1 MHRSGTSVLGGVLER
16 LGVCL
21 PGEQIAA
28 DQHNP
33 SGYFEWSSV
42 VDLQER
48 LLIDLDRWWPS
59 YSGTKPL
66 PKNWLESP
74 ATLEAKSRLSD
85 LLRSESHRQQGLWA
99 IKDPRSS
106 LLLPLWFELAQ
117 ELNLPLRLLLAVR
130 DPAEVVGSL
139 VTRDG
144 PVTGMN
150 SGRAQRL
157 WARHNLEVIEACAHT
172 QSLKVVDYGAW
183 FACPEQQ
190 LKSLVDALPE
200 LEPSSSQMNEALAF
214 IQPGYRHA
222 VNPAIR
228 SSIAPVLV
236 KMHRRIARGSL
247 SRMRSSSSVLA
258 SLPADSSPVPSVQQL
273 LANPTFWSQ
282 LLESLRHYPAPRHFP
297 VDVGSEQTLIF
308 SSCGSRWTHWGAH
321 FWLQR
326 LPLSGLSKR
335 PINLEMSGLYQLQL
349 DAETSL
355 EKKNQ
360 SDQFFRVTLNFE
372 CPEPGRVE
380 HWLQHLQ
387 SQQLIWDPDPA
398 RVLLLRALGLPA
410 WWLDPDQPA
419 NGWLERPEASSVFN
433 WLEHLG
439 MAPPLEDHLQ
449 VLGWLGPT
457 WDQALVAEAE
467 LGEEFQELQISYAP
481 GWSELVSETPLCGL
495 AWAGW
500 LAAASRLTARLVWA
514 HPFESALDES
524 LVALDPVLNPSMAV
538 TAPMDPAELRALH
551 LGSPLM
557 AKVEDRPTP
566 GLKTRFA
573 WERGHLQPLASV
585 VVSSHDYGTRIVTA
599 LESVRQQ
606 TLSPLELI
614 VVDDASS
621 DNSVSVIH
629 SWMDQVKQDEDEKET
644 PLFSRL
650 LLLEHEENAGL
661 ATARNTAFEAARA
674 EWCFVLDADNRLLP
688 EALRVCL
695 EVAERLRFCP
705 RLAVVHP
712 LIAMEIETARADE
725 QRSLLGGPSWQRG
738 RFLEGNIVDA
748 MALVRRSVWQAVGG
762 YSHLEGGWEDYDFW
776 CKLVADGWQGVQ
788 CPQVLALY
796 RSHTEA
802 MTYKDTAHR
811 QRALSRTLQ
820 ERHPW
825 LRLPLGT

>member
-1 MHRSGTSVLGGVLER
+1 M
-16 LGVCL
+16 
-21 PGEQIAA
+21 
-28 DQHNP
+28 
-33 SGYFEWSSV
+33 
-42 VDLQER
+42 
-48 LLIDLDRWWPS
+48 
-59 YSGTKPL
+59 
-66 PKNWLESP
+66 
-74 ATLEAKSRLSD
+74 D
-85 LLRSESHRQQGLWA
+85 LLRCEGPRQQGLWA
-99 IKDPRSS
+99 IKDPRNS
-106 LLLPLWFELAQ
+106 LLLPLWFEVAQ
-117 ELNLPLRLLLAVR
+117 ELSLPLRLLLAVR

-139 VTRDG
+139 VRRDG

-150 SGRAQRL
+150 TGRAQQL
-157 WARHNLEVIEACAHT
+157 WARHNLAVIEACA
-172 QSLKVVDYGAW
+172 QSQHLIVVDYGAW
-183 FACPEQQ
+183 FERPEQQ
-190 LKSLVDALPE
+190 LKSLVAALPE
-200 LEPSSSQMNEALAF
+200 LEPSSSQMSEALAL
-214 IQPGYRHA
+214 IQPGHRHD
-222 VNPAIR
+222 VDPAIR
-228 SSIAPVLV
+228 STISPVLV
-236 KMHRRIARGSL
+236 KMHRRISKGSM
-247 SRMRSSSSVLA
+247 SRLRMTSSLLN
-258 SLPADSSPVPSVQQL
+258 SLPADSSQVPSAQQL
-273 LANPTFWSQ
+273 IANPKHWPE
-282 LLESLRHYPAPRHFP
+282 LLESLRHHPAPRHLP
-297 VDVGSEQTLIF
+297 LDVATAQTLIF
-308 SSCGSRWTHWGAH
+308 SSCGSAWSHWSAH
-321 FWLQR
+321 LWLQR
-326 LPLSGLSKR
+326 LPLIGLLNR
-335 PINLEMSGLYQLQL
+335 PINQDESGLYQLQL
-349 DAETSL
+349 EAESSS
-355 EKKNQ
+355 ENAIQ
-360 SDQFFRVTLNFE
+360 ADQYFRVTLNFE
-372 CPEPGRVE
+372 CPEPDRAV

-419 NGWLERPEASSVFN
+419 NGWLERPEASSLFN

-449 VLGWLGPT
+449 VLGWLGPS
-457 WDQALVAEAE
+457 WDRALVAEAE
-467 LGEEFQELQISYAP
+467 LGQELQELQISYAP
-481 GWSELVSETPLCGL
+481 GWSELVSETPSCGL

-514 HPFESALDES
+514 HPFESALDDS

-538 TAPMDPAELRALH
+538 TAPIDPAELRALH

-629 SWMDQVKQDEDEKET
+629 SWMDQVKQDEDETET

-674 EWCFVLDADNRLLP
+674 DWCFVLDADNRLLP
-688 EALRVCL
+688 NALRTCL
-695 EVAERLRFCP
+695 ELAQRLRFCP

-748 MALVRRSVWQAVGG
+748 MALVRRSVWRAVGG